1 MRLGLLGK
9 KLEHSFSPAYFA
21 EKFKSEGLDAI
32 YQALPLEDIGDFKN
46 WLNYHQ
52 LDGFNI
58 TIPYKESILPHLDGL
73 DRTAA
78 EIGSVNVV
86 KSYNGKLW
94 GFNTDYLGFANSISP
109 YLKAGDKAL
118 VFGTGGSSR
127 AIGYALSKMGIEY
140 KKVSRKD
147 TGYMVYDEVN
157 QHLDAHRILIN
168 TTPLGMYPQIATC
181 VPIDYTGVTSKH
193 HCFDLVYNP
202 EETEFLRRC
211 KQQGATAQNGLE
223 MLQLQAEL
231 SWDIWSY

>member
-21 EKFKSEGLDAI
+21 EKFKDEGIGAT
-32 YQALPLEDIGDFKN
+32 YQALPLGDISDFKTWFN
-46 WLNYHQ
+46 RHQ
-52 LDGFNI
+52 LDGFNV
-58 TIPYKESILPHLDGL
+58 TIPYKESILPHLDRL

-127 AIGYALSKMGIEY
+127 AIGYALSKMGIAY
-140 KKVSRKD
+140 TKVSRSNKA
-147 TGYMVYDEVN
+147 YKLYEEVE

-168 TTPLGMYPQIATC
+168 TTPLGMYPQMDTY
-181 VPIDYTGVTSKH
+181 VPIDYDGITTKH

-202 EETEFLRRC
+202 EKTEFLKRC
-211 KQQGATAQNGLE
+211 HLKGATTQNGLE
-223 MLQLQAEL
+223 MLQNQAEL
-231 SWDIWSY
+231 SWDIWSF